1 MQLAAVEVSD
11 AGIMTDAAELDAGT
25 FCIIAVLHLPEVCP
39 VFQVRQLSLTVEILH
54 HKICSPSDVAVLS

>member
-1 MQLAAVEVSD
+1 
-11 AGIMTDAAELDAGT
+11 MTDAAELDAGT